1 MLNRIL
7 VTFTL
12 SSLLTA
18 GSTLPTFNSPKAIA
32 QIPQENSETKK
43 STESVSPVISSEKRE
58 LIKELLEITESS
70 KNANQIMDAM
80 VRAELPKL
88 VSTILKTVPALDS
101 DRPEVQKQFSDIVSR
116 MAIKYRDR
124 VLKKIDLNQLV
135 EQISYPIY
143 DKYFTE
149 SELRDIIGFY
159 KSATGKKAISVLPQ
173 ITVDSMSRTN
183 DILLPKLSIIMT
195 EIITEELLNALPKTK
210 WTA

>member
-1 MLNRIL
+1 MFNHI
-7 VTFTL
+7 FTTITV
-12 SSLLTA
+12 SALLTTA
-18 GSTLPTFNSPKAIA
+18 ALLPSSSFNQAIA
-32 QIPQENSETKK
+32 QVPQESSETKK
-43 STESVSPVISSEKRE
+43 STESVSPVISAEKRE

-88 VSTILKTVPALDS
+88 VSTILKAVPALDS
-101 DRPEVQKQFSDIVSR
+101 DRPEVQKQFSDIASR

-124 VLKKIDLNQLV
+124 VLKKIDLNQLL
-135 EQISYPIY
+135 EQVSYPIY

-159 KSATGKKAISVLPQ
+159 KSSTGKKAISVLPQ

-183 DILLPKLSIIMT
+183 DILLPKLSSIMT
-195 EIITEELLNALPKTK
+195 EIITEELLNALPKAK
-210 WTA
+210 